1 MVSFLYLPPHID
13 YSLQQ
18 QLHVQESLL
27 RIFLAWYK
35 TVVSLQKYAFQ
46 ILKHVL

>member
-1 MVSFLYLPPHID
+1 MVLSLYPPHHID
-13 YSLQQ
+13 YSLQE

-27 RIFLAWYK
+27 KILLAWYK

-46 ILKHVL
+46 IVIHVL